1 MTQFAPFYTPYQML
15 EIGVFD
21 GGYFNSFPQDV
32 IESTVIAPV
41 NFYADNVGL
50 SLARWIEKD
59 WITAEDPLGWFQ
71 WYIRYHHGRRI
82 AVLDKWQ
89 IGRWSSFGARH
100 GAQVRKR
107 GLGDIT
113 KRPRQRQGLLHWAH
127 NPEPDVDPNSS

>member
-1 MTQFAPFYTPYQML
+1 ML

-21 GGYFNSFPQDV
+21 GGYFNSSPQDV
-32 IESTVIAPV
+32 IEQTVIAPV
-41 NFYADNVGL
+41 NFYASNTGN
-50 SLARWIEKD
+50 SRQQWIDKG

-82 AVLDKWQ
+82 EKLDQWQ

-100 GAQVRKR
+100 GAQVRKS

-113 KRPRQRQGLLHWAH
+113 RRPRQRQGLLHWAH
-127 NPEPDVDPNSS
+127 NPEPDV